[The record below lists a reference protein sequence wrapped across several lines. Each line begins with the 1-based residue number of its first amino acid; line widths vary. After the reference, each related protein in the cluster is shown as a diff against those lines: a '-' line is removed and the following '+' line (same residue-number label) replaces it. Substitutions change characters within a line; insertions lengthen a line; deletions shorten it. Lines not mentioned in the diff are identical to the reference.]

1 MILSRQPAGRCMLHP
16 TTSSLPL
23 LAAGFCAN
31 KIFGR
36 GRRGNSLYFRC
47 MQPCGAIIRDLSDGQ
62 NWQGIHCHGR
72 SARRVVVVGPRRIGF
87 HGHVHIDIC
96 LHPDACIV
104 SCLFFSIGFLPYGT
118 SDKRT
123 ESLDDYL
130 AGECTIH
137 KISSYIRYLPVYL
150 DTHVGTGT
158 D

>member
-1 MILSRQPAGRCMLHP
+1 M
-16 TTSSLPL
+16 
-23 LAAGFCAN
+23 
-31 KIFGR
+31 
-36 GRRGNSLYFRC
+36 
-47 MQPCGAIIRDLSDGQ
+47 
-62 NWQGIHCHGR
+62 
-72 SARRVVVVGPRRIGF
+72 GPRRISISWSWSHRHLTSASYMHRLYLVSFSRSAFGF
-87 HGHVHIDIC
+87 R
-96 LHPDACIV
+96 
-104 SCLFFSIGFLPYGT
+104 T

>member
-1 MILSRQPAGRCMLHP
+1 MD
-16 TTSSLPL
+16 
-23 LAAGFCAN
+23 
-31 KIFGR
+31 KIGKEFIVMDV
-36 GRRGNSLYFRC
+36 RRG
-47 MQPCGAIIRDLSDGQ
+47 GWWWWGRDGSDFMVMMFTSTSG
-62 NWQGIHCHGR
+62 
-72 SARRVVVVGPRRIGF
+72 
-87 HGHVHIDIC
+87 

-104 SCLFFSIGFLPYGT
+104 SCVFFSIGFLPYGT

>member
-1 MILSRQPAGRCMLHP
+1 MSWTFGAEGGGGG
-16 TTSSLPL
+16 
-23 LAAGFCAN
+23 AAT
-31 KIFGR
+31 
-36 GRRGNSLYFRC
+36 
-47 MQPCGAIIRDLSDGQ
+47 D
-62 NWQGIHCHGR
+62 
-72 SARRVVVVGPRRIGF
+72 RISWSCS
-87 HGHVHIDIC
+87 HHRH

-104 SCLFFSIGFLPYGT
+104 SCVFFSIGFLPYGT